1 MSSSFTYLDTSN
13 TFSQS
18 GFQEINYTPYSGF
31 NNSNRS
37 MKRQDLLVLYN
48 EELEKRKFD
57 LNYNQTSEENND
69 ACLCLT
75 NNNIDFLKNVISI
88 KSKILHLMNEHKY
101 LIEKSNSL
109 QKDIETIEKMKKAY
123 EEFSNMYS
131 SILNKCDERQIMI
144 DILENLDNRNRDKEH
159 IDKTIHDTLIQI
171 ANLKNIIRSDDL
183 EDKPDIRVDVDVDT
197 EINPTLLCFT
207 CHEGQITHCF
217 APCGHSFCET
227 CVSRVSVGKAN
238 AICFMCRA
246 NVTGKIKLYF
256 S

>member
-13 TFSQS
+13 TFSRLE
-18 GFQEINYTPYSGF
+18 FQEINYTPYSSF

-37 MKRQDLLVLYN
+37 TKHQALLALYN

-57 LNYNQTSEENND
+57 LNYNQKSKENSD
-69 ACLCLT
+69 ECLN
-75 NNNIDFLKNVISI
+75 NNNIEFLKNVISI
-88 KSKILHLMNEHKY
+88 KSKILHLINEHNN

-109 QKDIETIEKMKKAY
+109 QKEIEKIEKMKKTY

-131 SILNKCDERQIMI
+131 IVLNKCDERKIMI
-144 DILENLDNRNRDKEH
+144 DILENLDNRNRDKDY

-183 EDKPDIRVDVDVDT
+183 EKPTQDITVDADK

-207 CHEGQITHCF
+207 CHERQITHCF

-227 CVSRVSVGKAN
+227 CVSRVTVGKAN

-246 NVTGKIKLYF
+246 NVTEKIKLYF

>member
-13 TFSQS
+13 TFSQP
-18 GFQEINYTPYSGF
+18 GFQEINYTLYSGF
-31 NNSNRS
+31 NNSNIS
-37 MKRQDLLVLYN
+37 TKRQDLLALYN

-57 LNYNQTSEENND
+57 LSYNQTSEENSD
-69 ACLCLT
+69 ACLT

-88 KSKILHLMNEHKY
+88 KSKILHLINEHKN

-109 QKDIETIEKMKKAY
+109 QKDIESIEKMKKTY
-123 EEFSNMYS
+123 EDFSNMYS

-144 DILENLDNRNRDKEH
+144 DILENLDNRKRDKEY
-159 IDKTIHDTLIQI
+159 IDKIIHDTLIQI

-183 EDKPDIRVDVDVDT
+183 EDKPKPEIHVDADT

-227 CVSRVSVGKAN
+227 CVSRVKLGSVN